1 MRNESEGEE
10 ERMKETRIG
19 TETETRVR
27 DKDRQKEK
35 DRDSMDRAM
44 HGQTGGEQRVS
55 KRPRA
60 ATRAASTVAH
70 RGGAGCQW
78 E

>member
-1 MRNESEGEE
+1 MRNENEGEE

-19 TETETRVR
+19 TESETRVR
-27 DKDRQKEK
+27 DKDSQKEK
-35 DRDSMDRAM
+35 ERDSIDRAM

-55 KRPRA
+55 KRPCA
-60 ATRAASTVAH
+60 ATLATSTVAH
-70 RGGAGCQW
+70 RGGAGSQW